1 MKFDDDDNAA
11 KPAKKKPVP
20 RRRALKISLGLAG
33 AVVATAAAATGTRLY
48 QTGAGGNLT
57 AGAGYAPWRA
67 WDSGEVKGIEGI
79 IAAATL
85 ASNTHNSQPWKFVVT
100 DNNIDLH
107 ADPARNVGTVDP
119 FGREMA
125 ISLGCAVE
133 NMVIGA
139 QALGFTPVL
148 NVLPAGPSGYHVA
161 RMTVFPGQTDKP
173 LEATALARRHTHRG
187 LYTRDEKITTQ
198 VIDALYAQTQHTKS
212 RLIWLGGDGPNG
224 KQFAQSTL
232 EAAQSILADD
242 EMHRDGMSWFRRD
255 LASVNQKAD
264 GLTLNASGL
273 SPFQTRMALLAPAS
287 AVDKQMAEQ
296 SIILT
301 RDVQLASAPMFG
313 LITVPD
319 LNDRTALVEA
329 GRLWERMHLT
339 ATLKNLAMQPM
350 NQMMEMADRDRSL
363 QRASAAGK
371 VLTELAGFAD
381 TAVVFGFRLG
391 YAKTAAQ
398 PSPRRDVKQVIA

>member
-1 MKFDDDDNAA
+1 MKFDDDDSAA
-11 KPAKKKPVP
+11 KAAKKKPVP
-20 RRRALKISLGLAG
+20 RRRALKVSLGIAG
-33 AVVATAAAATGTRLY
+33 AVMATAAAATGTRLWR
-48 QTGAGGNLT
+48 TGAGGNLT
-57 AGAGYAPWRA
+57 AGAGYEPWRA
-67 WDSGEVKGIEGI
+67 WDSGDLKGIEGI

-85 ASNTHNSQPWKFVVT
+85 ASNTYNSQPWKFTVT
-100 DNNIDLH
+100 DNVIDLH
-107 ADPARNVGTVDP
+107 ADPARGLGALDP

-148 NVLPAGPSGYHVA
+148 NVLPAGPNGYHVA

-187 LYTRDEKITTQ
+187 LYTRDEKVTTQ
-198 VIDALYAQTQHTKS
+198 VIDALYAQTQYTKS
-212 RLIWLGGDGPNG
+212 RLVWLGGDGPNG

-232 EAAQSILADD
+232 DAAQAILADND
-242 EMHRDGMSWFRRD
+242 MRRDSMSWFRRD
-255 LASVNQKAD
+255 LAAVNHKAD

-273 SPFQTRMALLAPAS
+273 SPFMTRMALMAPART
-287 AVDKQMAEQ
+287 VDKRLADR
-296 SIILT
+296 SIMLT

-319 LNDRTALVEA
+319 VNDRTALVEA
-329 GRLWERMHLT
+329 GRLWQRMHLT

-363 QRASAAGK
+363 QRTSNAGK
-371 VLTELAGFAD
+371 VLKELAGFAD
-381 TAVVFGFRLG
+381 AAVVFGFRLG
-391 YAKTAAQ
+391 YAKTPAQ